1 MTYLVL
7 LASIGLILA
16 LAAFFWKQYGPGSGR
31 GFGNKIAKHNGI
43 HPTTFWYLLDN
54 GAKGSALALLSGLE
68 KSTADLEQAS
78 VKLAPTLHRG
88 LTRLE
93 ARFGHQSMYE
103 DAKPMLA
110 RLMALSEQT
119 ADAPDNPDAPR

>member
-1 MTYLVL
+1 MAYLIL
-7 LASIGLILA
+7 IASIGLILA
-16 LAAFFWKQYGPGSGR
+16 IAAFFWSHYGPGSGR

-43 HPTTFWYLLDN
+43 QQTTFWYLLDN
-54 GAKGSALALLSGLE
+54 GAKGSALDLLTSLE
-68 KSTADLEQAS
+68 KSSADLDQAS

-88 LTRLE
+88 LARLE

-119 ADAPDNPDAPR
+119 ADTPANPNAPR